1 MVHRPPALSVFD
13 NLNAVAV
20 LEVSDQALVAVQSS
34 SMSVLTETA
43 ILIAM
48 CKMQNASGRGGYPNR
63 VRRGHGREHLV
74 DYRWCESSRN
84 IRTPS

>member
-48 CKMQNASGRGGYPNR
+48 CKMR
-63 VRRGHGREHLV
+63 VAEADIQTV
-74 DYRWCESSRN
+74 CAADMAEN
-84 IRTPS
+84 IL